1 MLVGLIVSLVFR
13 VAEDA
18 FRDNPV
24 AQERIIG
31 ATLTAM
37 AITDVGFLIYVFAK
51 VECYEPNCLICRLHS
66 EDFIQWAL
74 SESELV
80 LHKIY
85 SVLSSLIGLP
95 TDIRYDIFSWNGITH
110 GNITFTTFVFCVRYV
125 NYRDVNRW
133 LRADSPYDFRLA
145 WFMGVGRR
153 RFYYGQRRPVHGI
166 KSRWLWGEVHHSII

>member
-1 MLVGLIVSLVFR
+1 MSNHLQALPGFYKLLFFYLEPASAIIPAPMIWLWPGAAWFHHEQIPHSNPSFLASESLDPRTAVALWQLGNCYMLVGLIVSLVFR

-37 AITDVGFLIYVFAK
+37 AITDVT
-51 VECYEPNCLICRLHS
+51 H
-66 EDFIQWAL
+66 
-74 SESELV
+74 
-80 LHKIY
+80 
-85 SVLSSLIGLP
+85 VLSSLIGLP

-110 GNITFTTFVFCVRYV
+110 GNITFTTFVFCVR
-125 NYRDVNRW
+125 
-133 LRADSPYDFRLA
+133 LA

-153 RFYYGQRRPVHGI
+153 RFYYGQRRPVHVI
-166 KSRWLWGEVHHSII
+166 KSR